1 MTKINIEKLVKVIKG
16 KVLQKNKRKTVK
28 NISIDTRK
36 LKKGDLF
43 IALKGE
49 NFDGHNFV
57 GEAIKKGASGVV
69 ISQVPLSF
77 DSIIWKKN
85 NYSNLLVI
93 KVDDTLLALQEIAG
107 YYRKMFDCLVIGI
120 TGSNGKTT
128 TKEMIFSILKR
139 KFSVLATEGNLNNQI
154 GLPLTLLKLEK
165 KHRICV
171 LEMGA
176 SNIGEIARL
185 AQISSPQIGL
195 ITNISN
201 AHLESF
207 GSLKNILS
215 GKMELINA
223 LPAKKGVAILN
234 IDNVKLRRILET
246 NKIKCKWL
254 SFGVKNRGHIYA
266 TNIKNLSYGIEFKLH
281 IKDKQEKIRLPMLGI
296 VNVYNALAASAV
308 GCNLNMD
315 ISLIKQTL
323 ENFSP
328 VPMRMEK
335 LFFKDIEVINDAYNA
350 NPVSMKNA
358 IGTFSGRPSAGKKI
372 LILGDMLELGKDA
385 VKEHRKTGKIAAKA
399 CDILFTIGDL
409 AAFTAQE
416 ARKFGMKKGN
426 IFVFKDRKKL
436 TFELKKII
444 QKKDMLLFKASRAMK
459 LEEVVR
465 ELKNSSKKV

>member
-1 MTKINIEKLVKVIKG
+1 MTRINVEKLVKVIKG
-16 KVLQKNKRKTVK
+16 KVLQKSNRKTVK

-36 LKKGDLF
+36 LKQDDLF
-43 IALKGE
+43 VALKGE

-69 ISQVPLSF
+69 LSQVPLGF
-77 DSIIWKKN
+77 DSIIGKKN

-93 KVDDTLLALQEIAG
+93 KVGDTLLALQELAG

-154 GLPLTLLKLEK
+154 GLPLTLLNLEK
-165 KHRICV
+165 KHRICI

-176 SNIGEIARL
+176 SSIGEIERL
-185 AQISSPQIGL
+185 AQISNPQIGL

-207 GSLKNILS
+207 GSLKNVLS

-223 LPAKKGVAILN
+223 LPIKEGVAILN

-246 NKIKCKWL
+246 NKVKCTWL

-266 TNIKNLSYGIEFKLH
+266 TNIKNLSYGIEFNLH
-281 IKDKQEKIRLPMLGI
+281 IKDKQEKIKLPMLG
-296 VNVYNALAASAV
+296 VFNVYNALAASAV
-308 GCNLNMD
+308 SWNLNID
-315 ISLIKQTL
+315 ISLIKQAL

-358 IGTFSGRPSAGKKI
+358 I
-372 LILGDMLELGKDA
+372 
-385 VKEHRKTGKIAAKA
+385 
-399 CDILFTIGDL
+399 
-409 AAFTAQE
+409 
-416 ARKFGMKKGN
+416 RKF
-426 IFVFKDRKKL
+426 
-436 TFELKKII
+436 
-444 QKKDMLLFKASRAMK
+444 
-459 LEEVVR
+459 
-465 ELKNSSKKV
+465 